1 MAQVDDRN
9 KGRNEREQLSR
20 KASDFY
26 VRGRRYNNMERK
38 GTSVWKR
45 CTRK

>member
-9 KGRNEREQLSR
+9 KGRNERGQPSR

-26 VRGRRYNNMERK
+26 VRGRRYNSMART
-38 GTSVWKR
+38 GTLIWKR
-45 CTRK
+45 SARN